1 MLQLTLTNR
10 KLYVAGADSATLRAL
25 EEATSYSVAGHY
37 FSAAFRN
44 KRWDGKEHLMTLSRR
59 DGYYVPAGLF
69 CDVVD
74 VLKSLGVRYRLD
86 DQTEVRH
93 KPKPLAWNEAIKLR
107 EYQVRAV
114 DTLLGAE
121 VHPGVGLLKMPIRS
135 GKTKTAASLIGR
147 VGLPTLFLVPSQM
160 LLRQTA
166 EALKEALPDAH
177 IGLIGDGENE
187 VGFIT
192 IATLQSLDR
201 LRNGVVPKFRPR
213 KGMTRD
219 QIKESEEELRERA
232 REMKRRYKE
241 LCKTFDLV
249 ICDEAH
255 HIRGQG
261 DWYKIMYE
269 MDARYKVGLSA
280 TAYPDNQDEAERGII
295 WMKATCGP
303 IRIDIPTSELVEAGF
318 LMRQNVYMVRITRPN
333 LMGHRW
339 SNTLRERAITQNRK
353 RNQIIA
359 RLTRK
364 YVNQRMKVLI
374 VANRF
379 DHIACLQEA
388 LDADGVDYRV
398 VTGRDNGYARQEKV
412 DGFVQGEYGA
422 LIGTVLGEG
431 VDIPS
436 VDVVINA
443 EGGKDDKATV
453 QRQRN
458 LTISAGKTR
467 AILVDFLDETNEY
480 FRKHSRARLEAYRAE
495 SSFKVHVAHLKR

>member
-1 MLQLTLTNR
+1 VLLLTLTNR
-10 KLYVAGADSATLRAL
+10 KLYVAGADSATIRAL
-25 EEATSYSVAGHY
+25 EEATSYTVAGHY
-37 FSAAFRN
+37 FSPAFKN
-44 KRWDGKEHLMTLSRR
+44 KRWDGKEHLLTLSRNA
-59 DGYYVPAGLF
+59 GYYVPAGLY
-69 CDVVD
+69 CDVIE
-74 VLKSLGVRYRLD
+74 VLAKLGAKYRLVD
-86 DQTEVRH
+86 ETEIRNE
-93 KPKPLAWNEAIKLR
+93 PLPLEWNEDIVLR
-107 EYQVRAV
+107 EYQERAV
-114 DTLLGAE
+114 KTILNARH
-121 VHPGVGLLKMPIRS
+121 HPGVGLLKMPIRS
-135 GKTKTAASLIGR
+135 GKTKTAARLIAN

-166 EALKEALPDAH
+166 DALTEALPSTH
-177 IGLIGDGENE
+177 IGMIGDGENE

-201 LRNGVVPKFRPR
+201 LRNGVVPRRKPR
-213 KGMTRD
+213 RGET
-219 QIKESEEELRERA
+219 KEEAKEAEAERRA
-232 REMKRRYKE
+232 KSKAMKRRYKQ
-241 LCKTFDLV
+241 LCESFDLV

-280 TAYPDNQDEAERGII
+280 TAYPENQDEAERGII

-318 LMRQNVYMVRITRPN
+318 LMRQNVYMVRITTPN
-333 LMGHRW
+333 LMGQRW
-339 SNTLRERAITQNRK
+339 SNTLRERAITQNQK
-353 RNQIIA
+353 RNKIIA
-359 RLTRK
+359 RLAK
-364 YVNQRMKVLI
+364 KFISDGLKVLI

-379 DHIACLQEA
+379 DHIACLEHT
-388 LDADGVDYRV
+388 LDAEGVDYRI
-398 VTGRDNGYARQEKV
+398 VTGRDNAYSRQEKV
-412 DGFVQGEYGA
+412 QGFVNGEYGA

-480 FRKHSRARLEAYRAE
+480 FKKHSRARLEAYRAE
-495 SSFKVHVAHLKR
+495 SSFKVRIAGSDR

>member
-1 MLQLTLTNR
+1 MLTLTLTNR
-10 KLYVAGADSATLRAL
+10 KLYVAGADSATIRAL
-25 EEATSYSVAGHY
+25 EDATSYTVAGCY
-37 FSAAFRN
+37 FSPAFRN
-44 KRWDGKEHLMTLSRR
+44 KRWDGKEHLLVLSRHA
-59 DGYYVPAGLF
+59 GYFVPADLF
-69 CDVVD
+69 CDVVA
-74 VLKSLGVRYRLD
+74 VLKTLKVGYNLVDKTFVRN
-86 DQTEVRH
+86 E
-93 KPKPLAWNEAIKLR
+93 PKPFEWNSDIVLR
-107 EYQVRAV
+107 EYQNRAV
-114 DTLLGAE
+114 ESLLCAK
-121 VHPGVGLLKMPIRS
+121 VHMGVGLLKMPIRS
-135 GKTKTAASLIGR
+135 GKTKTAARLIASI
-147 VGLPTLFLVPSQM
+147 GLPTLFLVPSQM

-166 EALKEALPDAH
+166 EALTEALPSTH
-177 IGLIGDGENE
+177 IGMIGDGENE
-187 VGFIT
+187 VGTIT

-201 LRNGVVPKFRPR
+201 LRNGVVPKRRPR
-213 KGMTRD
+213 RGETR
-219 QIKESEEELRERA
+219 EEEKQAEDERRA
-232 REMKRRYKE
+232 KSKEMKRRYKE
-241 LCKTFDLV
+241 LCETFDLV

-261 DWYKIMYE
+261 DWYKIMYD

-280 TAYPDNQDEAERGII
+280 TAYPENTDEAERGII

-318 LMRQNVYMVRITRPN
+318 LMRQNVYMVRITKPN

-339 SNTLRERAITQNRK
+339 SNTLRERAITQNKK

-359 RLTRK
+359 RLTK
-364 YVNQRMKVLI
+364 KFVHDGLKVLI

-379 DHIACLQEA
+379 DHIACLEQT
-388 LDADGVDYRV
+388 LDADGVDYRI
-398 VTGRDNGYARQEKV
+398 VTGRDNADARQEKV
-412 DGFVQGEYGA
+412 QGFVNGEYGA

-443 EGGKDDKATV
+443 EGGKDDKTTV

-480 FRKHSRARLEAYRAE
+480 FKKHSRARLEAYRAE
-495 SSFKVHVAHLKR
+495 PSFKVRVTRAAR